1 MSDIS
6 AEQRRLN
13 LMLALSATRR
23 RLTREEIRARVDGY
37 DTVPSGATAAERD
50 RADVSFQRMFER
62 DKDELRRMGLPLRTI
77 TDPLHQDDL
86 GYRID
91 GDAALPDLDLTVRDA
106 AILALA
112 VEYWQGASL
121 AEDARMG
128 FAKVVSAIE
137 HGHSDSLPYGGMAT
151 SAGHDA
157 TAALAEAIV
166 DRQAV
171 RFEYASASSETARRT
186 VQPWGIVMRSG
197 VEYLIGWDVD
207 RRAPRTYRLGRIS
220 GRVRPT
226 GDIEAFER
234 PDTLPLGDLDDHS
247 ATLTA
252 VIALRPETGHAL
264 RLRGEPAG
272 AESAEAESAS
282 GESAS
287 AESSAAQD
295 GWDLVRVPYR
305 HEDLLRAEVLA
316 LRGAARVVSPDS
328 LKESVAAYARAA
340 LEVAHG

>member
-1 MSDIS
+1 MSEIS

-37 DTVPSGATAAERD
+37 EPAPRGASAEERD

-62 DKDELRRMGLPLRTI
+62 DKDELRPMGLPLRTV

-91 GDAALPDLDLTVRDA
+91 GDASLPDLDLTVQDA

-128 FAKVVSAIE
+128 YAKVVSAIE
-137 HGHSDSLPYGGMAT
+137 HGDSDALPYGGMST

-171 RFEYASASSETARRT
+171 RFDYASASSETARRT

-197 VEYLIGWDVD
+197 VEYLVGFDLD
-207 RRAPRTYRLGRIS
+207 RKAQRTFRVGRIA
-220 GRVRPT
+220 GRVRTT

-234 PDTLPLGDLDDHS
+234 PATLPLGDLDDNA
-247 ATLTA
+247 ATLPA
-252 VIALRPETGHAL
+252 VIALRPETGHGL
-264 RLRGEPAG
+264 RRRGEPVVG
-272 AESAEAESAS
+272 DSVDP
-282 GESAS
+282 
-287 AESSAAQD
+287 AAAD

-305 HEDLLRAEVLA
+305 HEDLLRSEILS
-316 LRGAARVVSPDS
+316 LHGAARVVEPES
-328 LKESVAAYARAA
+328 LRESVLAHARAA
-340 LEVAHG
+340 VEVARG